1 MCRYLVIIDDIW
13 EFSYW
18 KTIRC
23 ALPDDSVEY
32 RIITTTRIFTVAK
45 EIGGPYKMKPLS
57 VKNSRILMYGRIF
70 GKEDKDKCPDEQL
83 EEVSNRILKKCDG
96 VPLAIITIASLLAS
110 KGTDKLEWYDVFKS
124 IGDGLEKKNNVKNMR
139 KVLSLSYYDM
149 PSHLRTC
156 YI

>member
-1 MCRYLVIIDDIW
+1 M
-13 EFSYW
+13 
-18 KTIRC
+18 IRC

-57 VKNSRILMYGRIF
+57 IENSRILMYRRIF

-96 VPLAIITIASLLAS
+96 VPLAIITIASLLVS
-110 KGTDKLEWYDVFKS
+110 KGRNKLE
-124 IGDGLEKKNNVKNMR
+124 
-139 KVLSLSYYDM
+139 
-149 PSHLRTC
+149 
-156 YI
+156 